1 MRYSKEHKAETR
13 NRILDAAGR
22 VFRRLGYHGGGVDAV
37 MKEAGLTHG
46 GFYAHFRNKEALFSE
61 AVGKALLDL
70 QEMHR
75 NWTKGRRGPAWVR
88 AFLRGYLSQKH
99 AEHLETGC
107 AVPPL
112 VSELGRAGT
121 PPKQAFEA
129 NLAGWQESITE
140 HLEGSDAEREQ
151 KALAVIAACVG
162 GMALARAVDSP
173 DLADRIL
180 TGSREMVE
188 RAFLENAAKH
198 EESES

>member
-61 AVGKALLDL
+61 AVSKALLDL
-70 QEMHR
+70 QQMHR
-75 NWTKGRRGPAWVR
+75 SWTEGKSGPAWVR
-88 AFLRGYLSQKH
+88 AFLRGYLSRKH

-112 VSELGRAGT
+112 VSELGRAGET
-121 PPKQAFEA
+121 PKQAFEA
-129 NLAGWQESITE
+129 NLAGWQKSIAE
-140 HLEGSDAEREQ
+140 HLAGSDPEREQ
-151 KALAVIAACVG
+151 QALAVIVACVG

-173 DLADRIL
+173 ELADRIL
-180 TGSREMVE
+180 AGSREMVE
-188 RAFLENAAKH
+188 CAFLENAAEH
-198 EESES
+198 EEPAS